1 MEEASHLY
9 FHKYSYTHAYTPHT
23 HTPWALLKIIP
34 FHSKSWVSSAEVAP
48 SCYLAHLSVS
58 NVEAVKEM
66 FVWVSVGVWE
76 CGSVGVWEC
85 RRQGL
90 WGQGTG
96 TPWSWEASAG
106 RGRSRDLR
114 ILSRNPCLGMQLQ
127 SLPGRSSDL
136 ETISPSL
143 VSSLWARWPWEIT
156 SCSHSWCMCVCVKRL
171 SGSLSDLSLLA
182 FFLYF

>member
-9 FHKYSYTHAYTPHT
+9 FHKYSYTHAYTPPHT
-23 HTPWALLKIIP
+23 HTLSLVGNNSFSFKKLGLICRGGTKLLP
-34 FHSKSWVSSAEVAP
+34 
-48 SCYLAHLSVS
+48 CTSVS
-58 NVEAVKEM
+58 FKCRSCQRDVC
-66 FVWVSVGVWE
+66 VSE

-156 SCSHSWCMCVCVKRL
+156 SCSHSWCVCVCVKRL